1 MTKAELYQKACML
14 PLLPGVYIIRDKSDT
29 IIYIGKAKSL
39 RIRVSQYFR
48 EGVPHDNKVSQMIA
62 HAYAFD
68 VIVCQSEF
76 EALVLEASQ
85 IKAHTPKYNILL
97 KDDKG
102 YSYIKVTKEPWP
114 RLSFT
119 LQKEDDGAEYL
130 GPYTSSFAARQ
141 MAETAMDAFLL
152 PRCNKRFPQDCGKG
166 RPCLNAHIGK
176 CMAVCSGRIS
186 CENYNQAVKS
196 AVHLIRYGKKDI
208 LKTLN
213 ERMQEAS
220 DRLEF
225 ETAALLRDQINAIT
239 KVTAGQKVVVDP
251 DVEMDVVALAGTP
264 SSVCAAVLRFRE
276 GRLTDKREFLFHD
289 TADIAAVREEFL
301 PRYYLDDEQI
311 PKVIAVDELPPDS
324 DALQQALNEKRGSEV
339 QLYVPQRGDKAHLV
353 EMAHTN
359 AVERLARES
368 GRYAREEKLLDEM
381 AQVLGLPKPPRTI
394 ESYDISNWGDGT
406 SVCGMVTFRDG
417 KPYKAG
423 YRKFKMQTVAGTD
436 DYASLAETVSRR
448 AAEYEKYA
456 LLAEH
461 GQESDNYFGQKPDLL
476 LMDGG
481 RGQVS
486 AAKAALAGT
495 RLADVPLYGMV
506 KDDHHRTRA
515 IVDSDGREIAIN
527 MNRGTF
533 TFITAIQDE
542 THRFANA
549 YRKQQMK
556 QKSYSSTLTEVP
568 GVGPKTA
575 KALLA
580 QFKSVGAVKEAT
592 PDQLENTPGVGK
604 QLAQVLGLSKPPR
617 AIESYDISN
626 WGDGS
631 SVCGMVTFK
640 DGKPFKAGYR
650 KFKMKTVAGTDDY
663 ASLAET
669 VSRRAAEYEKYAAQ
683 VENGQSG
690 GNWFGQKPDLLLMD
704 GGRGQVSAAKEA
716 LAGTALADV
725 PLYGMVKDDHH
736 RTRAIVDSDGRE
748 IAINMNRGTFTFIT
762 AIQDETH
769 RFANAYRKQQMKQ
782 KSYSS
787 TLTEV
792 PGVGPKT
799 AKALLAQFKS
809 VGAVKEATPDQ
820 LENTPG
826 VGRQLAQTIYDYFHQ
841 A

>member
-1 MTKAELYQKACML
+1 MTKAELYHKACML

-29 IIYIGKAKSL
+29 IIYIGKAKRL

-102 YSYIKVTKEPWP
+102 YSYIRVTREEWP

-119 LQKEDDGAEYL
+119 LQKEEDGAEYI

-152 PRCNKRFPQDCGKG
+152 PRCSKRFPQEIGKG

-176 CMAVCSGRIS
+176 CMAVCSGKIS
-186 CENYNQAVKS
+186 CETYNQAVKN

-239 KVTAGQKVVVDP
+239 KLTAGQKVVVDP

-264 SSVCAAVLRFRE
+264 DSVCAAVLRFRE

-289 TADIAAVREEFL
+289 TSDIDAVREEFL

-311 PKVIAVDELPPDS
+311 PKIIAVDALPPDV
-324 DALQQALNEKRGSEV
+324 DALQQALNQKRGSEV

-368 GRYAREEKLLDEM
+368 GRYAREEKLLDE
-381 AQVLGLPKPPRTI
+381 
-394 ESYDISNWGDGT
+394 
-406 SVCGMVTFRDG
+406 
-417 KPYKAG
+417 
-423 YRKFKMQTVAGTD
+423 
-436 DYASLAETVSRR
+436 
-448 AAEYEKYA
+448 
-456 LLAEH
+456 
-461 GQESDNYFGQKPDLL
+461 
-476 LMDGG
+476 
-481 RGQVS
+481 
-486 AAKAALAGT
+486 
-495 RLADVPLYGMV
+495 
-506 KDDHHRTRA
+506 
-515 IVDSDGREIAIN
+515 
-527 MNRGTF
+527 
-533 TFITAIQDE
+533 
-542 THRFANA
+542 
-549 YRKQQMK
+549 
-556 QKSYSSTLTEVP
+556 
-568 GVGPKTA
+568 
-575 KALLA
+575 
-580 QFKSVGAVKEAT
+580 
-592 PDQLENTPGVGK
+592 
-604 QLAQVLGLSKPPR
+604 LAQVLGLSKPPR

-669 VSRRAAEYEKYAAQ
+669 LSRRAAEYEMARRGEKPDGPQNQFATL
-683 VENGQSG
+683 
-690 GNWFGQKPDLLLMD
+690 PDLLLID
-704 GGRGQVSAAKEA
+704 GGRGQVGAVRQA
-716 LAGTALADV
+716 LRGTALEHV
-725 PLYGMVKDDHH
+725 PTFGMVKDDHH
-736 RTRAIVDSDGRE
+736 RTRAIVDDEGGE
-748 IAINMNRGTFTFIT
+748 IAINRHRNIFTFVT
-762 AIQDETH
+762 NIQDETH
-769 RFANAYRKQQMKQ
+769 RYANDYRKRAMKK
-782 KSYSS
+782 KSYAA
-787 TLTEV
+787 TLTAI
-792 PGVGPKT
+792 PGVGEKT
-799 AKALLAQFKS
+799 SAALLAHFKT
-809 VGAVKEATPDQ
+809 VAAVKAASISD
-820 LENTPG
+820 LEEVKGISHAKAEMLYNALRNG
-826 VGRQLAQTIYDYFHQ
+826 I
-841 A
+841 

>member
-1 MTKAELYQKACML
+1 MTKAELYKKACML

-29 IIYIGKAKSL
+29 IIYIGKAKRL

-114 RLSFT
+114 RLSFV
-119 LQKEDDGAEYL
+119 LQKEDDDAEYI

-152 PRCNKRFPQDCGKG
+152 PRCSKRFPQEIGKG

-176 CMAVCSGRIS
+176 CMAVCSGKIS

-213 ERMQEAS
+213 ERMLEAS

-225 ETAALLRDQINAIT
+225 ETAALIRDQIAAIT
-239 KVTAGQKVVVDP
+239 KVSAGQKVVVDP

-264 SSVCAAVLRFRE
+264 SSVCAAVLRFRD

-289 TADIAAVREEFL
+289 TSDIDAVREEFL

-311 PKVIAVDELPPDS
+311 PKIIAVDELPPDS

-368 GRYAREEKLLDEM
+368 GRYAREEKLLDEL
-381 AQVLGLPKPPRTI
+381 AQVLGLAKPPRAI
-394 ESYDISNWGDGT
+394 ESYDISNWGDGS
-406 SVCGMVTFRDG
+406 SVCGMVTFKDG

-423 YRKFKMQTVAGTD
+423 YRKFKMKTVAGEP
-436 DYASLAETVSRR
+436 SS
-448 AAEYEKYA
+448 
-456 LLAEH
+456 
-461 GQESDNYFGQKPDLL
+461 NWFGQKPDLL

-486 AAKAALAGT
+486 AAKEALAST
-495 RLADVPLYGMV
+495 ALADVPLYGMV
-506 KDDHHRTRA
+506 KDEHHRTRA

-556 QKSYSSTLTEVP
+556 QKSYSSTLTEIP
-568 GVGPKTA
+568 GIGPKTA

-592 PDQLENTPGVGK
+592 PE
-604 QLAQVLGLSKPPR
+604 
-617 AIESYDISN
+617 
-626 WGDGS
+626 
-631 SVCGMVTFK
+631 
-640 DGKPFKAGYR
+640 
-650 KFKMKTVAGTDDY
+650 
-663 ASLAET
+663 
-669 VSRRAAEYEKYAAQ
+669 
-683 VENGQSG
+683 
-690 GNWFGQKPDLLLMD
+690 
-704 GGRGQVSAAKEA
+704 
-716 LAGTALADV
+716 
-725 PLYGMVKDDHH
+725 
-736 RTRAIVDSDGRE
+736 
-748 IAINMNRGTFTFIT
+748 
-762 AIQDETH
+762 
-769 RFANAYRKQQMKQ
+769 
-782 KSYSS
+782 
-787 TLTEV
+787 
-792 PGVGPKT
+792 
-799 AKALLAQFKS
+799 
-809 VGAVKEATPDQ
+809 Q

-826 VGRQLAQTIYDYFHQ
+826 VGRQTAQTIYEYFH